1 VTPVIV
7 PPPVSPVGVQPVEAL
22 QMSACPAVGAVAL
35 TALPWSRVTVVG
47 TDDVPEPVTSPD
59 NVTVLMYAAGFDA
72 A

>member
-1 VTPVIV
+1 VIV

-22 QMSACPAVGAVAL
+22 QINPCPGVGAATL

-59 NVTVLMYAAGFDA
+59 SVTVLMYAAGFDA